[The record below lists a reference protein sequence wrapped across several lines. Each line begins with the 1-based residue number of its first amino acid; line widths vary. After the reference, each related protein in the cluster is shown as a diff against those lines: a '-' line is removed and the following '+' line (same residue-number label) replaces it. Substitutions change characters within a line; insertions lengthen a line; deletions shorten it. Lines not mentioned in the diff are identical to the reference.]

1 MNYIIN
7 FFNFKGTINGTTYF
21 LRNMLAAIL
30 GFLAGYTL
38 GYGFVHNMM
47 GLVVL
52 GMVIGAIALTYQYSS
67 LNKRVTALFP
77 EYGISLT
84 IAIGLLQ
91 LIAQFVKEY
100 EEINAVMTLGLAII
114 ALILIF
120 KNSNIEKHEG

>member
-1 MNYIIN
+1 
-7 FFNFKGTINGTTYF
+7 
-21 LRNMLAAIL
+21 MLAAIL

-38 GYGFVHNMM
+38 GYGFVHNIM